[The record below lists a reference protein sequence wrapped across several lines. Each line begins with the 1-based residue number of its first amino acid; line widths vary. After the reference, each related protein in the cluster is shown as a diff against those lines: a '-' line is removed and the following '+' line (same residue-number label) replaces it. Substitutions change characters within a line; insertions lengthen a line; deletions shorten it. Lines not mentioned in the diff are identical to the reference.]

1 MTSDSRQHDTDSPL
15 PFSEREILQRK
26 LAVYRYPNLITP
38 EMWQAYQAALARQE
52 NSNDDSQNLPLPNL
66 PDIRPVPDRPHGF

>member
-1 MTSDSRQHDTDSPL
+1 MPGSPQNKPETPL

-52 NSNDDSQNLPLPNL
+52 TSNDDSQNLPLTNF
-66 PDIRPVPDRPHGF
+66 PDFRRVLDHPHDF